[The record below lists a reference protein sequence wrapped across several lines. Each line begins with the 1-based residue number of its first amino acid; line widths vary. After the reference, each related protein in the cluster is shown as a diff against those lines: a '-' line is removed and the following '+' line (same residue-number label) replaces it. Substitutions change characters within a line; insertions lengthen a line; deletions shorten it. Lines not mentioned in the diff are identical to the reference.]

1 VLTLEG
7 DCGHLA
13 PGCEW
18 RKMNPAVADFLSR

>member
-13 PGCEW
+13 PGCEAQ
-18 RKMNPAVADFLSR
+18 KLNPAVADFLSR